1 MSKIPSE
8 YLDEKAYLSF
18 MKSAIKINKGEV
30 KITSIMGI
38 NWKKIYK
45 LSYIQLELLF
55 CLIF

>member
-1 MSKIPSE
+1 MIIREINTTTLQSITLIIMSKIPSE

-38 NWKKIYK
+38 N
-45 LSYIQLELLF
+45 
-55 CLIF
+55 